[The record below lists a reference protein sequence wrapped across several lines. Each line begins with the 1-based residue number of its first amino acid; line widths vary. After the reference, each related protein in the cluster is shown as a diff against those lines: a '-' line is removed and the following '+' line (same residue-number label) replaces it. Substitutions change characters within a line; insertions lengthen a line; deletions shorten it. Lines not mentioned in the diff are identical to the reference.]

1 MPTSDTTKIPGS
13 AHVNLSLGTLV
24 LVGGGLGYARKGS
37 HASLVSGLVVGS
49 LLLSSGYLIAKTD
62 QVYEG
67 HVLATLTSGVLAG
80 GMGQRFVSTGKFL
93 PAGLVASLGACAC
106 AYNALQSQEWA
117 PSSSKEGGW
126 Q

>member
-93 PAGLVASLGACAC
+93 PAGLVASLAW
-106 AYNALQSQEWA
+106 NAMLKAGSPIPA
-117 PSSSKEGGW
+117 ATRSAR
-126 Q
+126 